1 MIRYLANKMVGRKKG
16 ELELSIKGETGNCWY
31 CIWEFEVGGRLF
43 RESECWNSAF
53 PCVLPFQRQCTSWA
67 AEKLSRLPG
76 RKQEGR
82 FQSWKWQER
91 CCQNFFKN
99 WTLCIMSSK
108 AQEQTDGWQTEQT
121 NKKQHQSKQTRKNSV
136 DIFFWVCIFFMIFK
150 CPQMHSWNLVL
161 SVSDDP
167 GLSR

>member
-1 MIRYLANKMVGRKKG
+1 MVGRKKG
-16 ELELSIKGETGNCWY
+16 ELEISIKGETGNCWY
-31 CIWEFEVGGRLF
+31 CICEFEVGGRLF
-43 RESECWNSAF
+43 RETECWNSAF

-91 CCQNFFKN
+91 YCQNFFKN

-121 NKKQHQSKQTRKNSV
+121 NKKTTSKQTNKKKQCGC
-136 DIFFWVCIFFMIFK
+136 FFWVCIFFMIFK